1 MSSAQRWYRA
11 KDGSQQ
17 LWLKDSTIEEIAET
31 ELHRAGLMP
40 ATAKPVKIESFIE
53 RHLGAILDAGAD
65 LEPGVLG
72 LTELRAGAKP
82 RVLVSRDLTDA
93 ALEIDDYSGTLGRW
107 RATLAHEAA
116 HVLLH
121 GFLFELN
128 LEQETMFDDVPAPD
142 ARLFRCLKREVV
154 FASGGRDPRE
164 VQANKGMAALL
175 MPRTLFGA
183 TARQL
188 VSKLSELEL
197 IDEVART
204 FEVSR
209 QACRIRLQT
218 LGFLEPDGS
227 YVVGI
232 LAS

>member
-1 MSSAQRWYRA
+1 MRWYRA
-11 KDGSQQ
+11 SDGTQQ
-17 LWLKDSTIEEIAET
+17 LWLKDSVLEEIAES
-31 ELHRAGLMP
+31 ELQRAGLMP
-40 ATAKPVKIESFIE
+40 KNAQPVDIEFFIE
-53 RHLGAILDAGAD
+53 HHLGAILDAGAD
-65 LEPGVLG
+65 LDFGVLG

-82 RVLVSRDLTDA
+82 RVLISRDLTDA
-93 ALEIDDYSGTLGRW
+93 AVSIDEYSGTLGRW

-128 LEQETMFDDVPAPD
+128 LEQERMFDDEPAQN
-142 ARLFRCLKREVV
+142 ARLFRCLKREVG
-154 FASGGRDPRE
+154 FTRGGQDPRE

-175 MPRTLFGA
+175 MPKTLFGA
-183 TARQL
+183 TARAMLPTRSEDEL
-188 VSKLSELEL
+188 VGD
-197 IDEVART
+197 IART

-209 QACRIRLQT
+209 QASRIRLQT

-232 LAS
+232 LTS

>member
-1 MSSAQRWYRA
+1 MSTGTRWYRA
-11 KDGSQQ
+11 KDGTQQ
-17 LWLKDSTIEEIAET
+17 FYITDSALEELAEV
-31 ELHRAGLMP
+31 ELHRAALMP
-40 ATAKPVKIESFIE
+40 KIAGPVEIETFIE
-53 RHLGAILDAGAD
+53 RHLEANLDYGAD

-72 LTELRAGAKP
+72 LTELRAGQKP
-82 RVLVSRDLTDA
+82 SVRIARDLTDA
-93 ALEIDDYSGTLGRW
+93 ALEVDQYSGTLGRW

-128 LEQETMFDDVPAPD
+128 LGQETMFDDVPVEE
-142 ARLFRCLKREVV
+142 ARMLRCLKRDVV
-154 FASGGRDPRE
+154 FARGGRDPRE

-183 TARQL
+183 TARTMAQTMDEEQL
-188 VSKLSELEL
+188 TVD
-197 IDEVART
+197 IARK

-209 QACRIRLQT
+209 QAGRIRLQT
-218 LGFLEPDGS
+218 LGFLEPDGT

-232 LAS
+232 LG

>member
-1 MSSAQRWYRA
+1 MRWYRA

-17 LWLKDSTIEEIAET
+17 LFITDTALEELAEV

-40 ATAKPVKIESFIE
+40 KQPHPVNIDAFIE
-53 RHLGAILDAGAD
+53 QHLGVKLDYAAD
-65 LEPGVLG
+65 LEPGILG
-72 LTELRAGAKP
+72 LTELKAGAKP
-82 RVLVSRDLTDA
+82 SIRISRDLTDA
-93 ALEIDDYSGTLGRW
+93 ALEVDQYSGTLGRW

-128 LEQETMFDDVPAPD
+128 LEQEALFDEAPAGD
-142 ARLFRCLKREVV
+142 ARLFRCLKRDVV
-154 FASGGRDPRE
+154 FARGGHDPRE

-175 MPRTLFGA
+175 MPKGLFGA
-183 TARQL
+183 AARDMAP
-188 VSKLSELEL
+188 SM
-197 IDEVART
+197 DEESLMVEIART

-209 QACRIRLQT
+209 QAGRIRLQT

-232 LAS
+232 LAQ